1 MAAEVEGAEAAQPAA
16 SAEKKKKLQ
25 QQQKAAEAS
34 RGKASFLA
42 TAWLI
47 LYNTVMTAGW
57 LVLAV
62 SMARY
67 GLAKGSNRGLY
78 RSIEKTLKIF
88 QTGAL
93 LEVVHCAT
101 GIVPSSAVLTA
112 FQVSSRVFLVWA
124 VTDSV
129 KPVQNEYSVLIYLS
143 AWTLTEIVRYSFYT
157 FSLLKYLPRAI
168 KWASLPTA
176 LLPHDVPTQESSWR
190 AESQRIVTGHNLYT
204 SRDETSGTRLSK
216 EDATQMGSMSSLIK
230 YKSTMMRQLQSA
242 SFNQKLSVHLP
253 NTSSRLQD
261 KALPIR
267 FQIPPS

>member
-16 SAEKKKKLQ
+16 SAEKKKK
-25 QQQKAAEAS
+25 AAAAAAAGS

-168 KWASLPTA
+168 KWARYTLFIVLYPLGVTGELLTIYHA
-176 LLPHDVPTQESSWR
+176 LPHVYRSKLFAYPLPNALNISFDYYYFLIIVMISYMPIFPQLYFHMM
-190 AESQRIVTGHNLYT
+190 SQRKKVLG
-204 SRDETSGTRLSK
+204 EPKAK
-216 EDATQMGSMSSLIK
+216 ES
-230 YKSTMMRQLQSA
+230 
-242 SFNQKLSVHLP
+242 
-253 NTSSRLQD
+253 
-261 KALPIR
+261 
-267 FQIPPS
+267 